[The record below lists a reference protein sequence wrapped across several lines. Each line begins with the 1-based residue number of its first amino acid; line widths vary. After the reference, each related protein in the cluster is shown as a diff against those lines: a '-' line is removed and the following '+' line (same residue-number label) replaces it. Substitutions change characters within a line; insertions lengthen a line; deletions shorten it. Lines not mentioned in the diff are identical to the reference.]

1 MTEKEQ
7 IVSEYKQT
15 LKMPHSNA
23 RNEVL
28 YSLICRADI
37 IKDHYL
43 QKYLRWV
50 YADELMRC
58 GDQGKVF
65 PVVAEY
71 ISLRKEEE
79 EWSPPGGFD
88 GIEYMAD
95 YCMEVLCY
103 LPQISLAQAED
114 IIKTLEE
121 MVVFN
126 RYGRRLYYQRMFR
139 FYSVIDTYKALEYY
153 YLFKNTRR
161 DIVSDCRACEQAD
174 ITRLFFRMGDRQM
187 ADWYAQPVLDGT
199 LKCHDVPRN
208 VWLLYLQRALDYKD
222 LTKAVPLAE
231 SLYRTSVIDDPTDLG
246 YFGGIMRCFAFTE
259 PLRAEMLLK
268 KFLENWEVLWDK
280 ERWFLFLTGS
290 WTVCHECAR
299 SKDVIQIQGIKGKVP
314 FWNKDGIYNIKELE
328 EWFYNEAF
336 KIAESFDK
344 RNGTSFYTEEFERAV
359 YSASYKEGQRFWLV
373 EIK

>member
-7 IVSEYKQT
+7 IEKEYKQT
-15 LKMPHSNA
+15 LDMPHSKA
-23 RNEVL
+23 RNDIL
-28 YSLICRADI
+28 YSLTCRADI
-37 IKDHYL
+37 IKDHHL
-43 QKYLRWV
+43 QKYLRWM
-50 YADELMRC
+50 YASELMRC

-71 ISLRKEEE
+71 IALRKEEE
-79 EWSPPGGFD
+79 EWCPPGGID

-95 YCMEVLCY
+95 YCMEILCY

-174 ITRLFFRMGDRQM
+174 ITRLFFRMGDMER
-187 ADWYAQPVLDGT
+187 ADWFAKPVLDGT

-222 LTKAVPLAE
+222 LVKAAPLAG
-231 SLYRTSVIDDPTDLG
+231 SLYRTSVINDPTDLG
-246 YFGGIMRCFAFTE
+246 YFGGIMRCFAFTD
-259 PLRAEMLLK
+259 PSRAEMLLK

-280 ERWFLFLTGS
+280 ERWFSFLIGS
-290 WTVCHECAR
+290 WTVCHECAMN
-299 SKDVIQIQGIKGKVP
+299 KDTIQVRNINNKVP
-314 FWNKDGIYNIKELE
+314 FWNENGIYNIKEME
-328 EWFYNEAF
+328 DWFYNEAL
-336 KIAESFDK
+336 KIAGCFDK
-344 RNGTSFYTEEFERAV
+344 RNGTGFYTDEFERAV
-359 YSASYKEGQRFWLV
+359 YSASYKEGQHFWLV
-373 EIK
+373 EI

>member
-7 IVSEYKQT
+7 IVKEYKQT
-15 LKMPHSNA
+15 LDMPHSGA
-23 RNEVL
+23 RNEAL
-28 YSLICRADI
+28 YNLICRADN

-79 EWSPPGGFD
+79 EWCPPGGFD

-95 YCMEVLCY
+95 YCLEVLCY
-103 LPQISLAQAED
+103 LPQIPLSQAED
-114 IIKTLEE
+114 IIKSLEE
-121 MVVFN
+121 MVNFN
-126 RYGRRLYYQRMFR
+126 RCGRRLFYQRMFR

-153 YLFKNTRR
+153 YLFINTSR
-161 DIVSDCRACEQAD
+161 DMVSDCRACEQAD
-174 ITRLFFRMGDRQM
+174 MVRLFFRTGDMAM
-187 ADWYAQPVLDGT
+187 ADRLACPVLNGT

-231 SLYRTSVIDDPTDLG
+231 SLYRDSIINDPTDLG
-246 YFGGIMRCFAFTE
+246 YFGGVLRCFAFTE
-259 PLRAEMLLK
+259 PDRAEMLFK
-268 KFLENWEVLWDK
+268 KLLGSWEVLWDK

-290 WTVCHECAR
+290 WTVCHECTKKY
-299 SKDVIQIQGIKGKVP
+299 STMNIKGLKNNVP
-314 FWNKDGIYNIKELE
+314 FWNKDGIYNIKEME
-328 EWFYNEAF
+328 EWFYNESLKTA
-336 KIAESFDK
+336 KSFDK
-344 RNGTSFYTEEFERAV
+344 RNGTGFYTEEFERAV
-359 YSASYKEGQRFWLV
+359 NSASYKEGQRFWLV
-373 EIK
+373 EI

>member
-7 IVSEYKQT
+7 IVKEYKQT
-15 LKMPHSNA
+15 LNMPHSRA

-28 YSLICRADI
+28 YSLIGRADI
-37 IKDHYL
+37 IRDHHL
-43 QKYLRWV
+43 QKYLRWM

-79 EWSPPGGFD
+79 EWCPPGGVD

-95 YCMEVLCY
+95 YCLEVLCY
-103 LPQISLAQAED
+103 LPQISLTQAEN
-114 IIKTLEE
+114 IIKILEE
-121 MVVFN
+121 MLLFN
-126 RYGRRLYYQRMFR
+126 RYGRRLYYQRLFR

-153 YLFKNTRR
+153 YLFKNTKR
-161 DIVSDCRACEQAD
+161 DITSDCKACEQAD
-174 ITRLFFRMGDRQM
+174 MARLFFRMGDMAM
-187 ADWYAQPVLDGT
+187 ADWLARPIIDGT
-199 LKCHDVPRN
+199 LQCHDVPRS

-222 LTKAVPLAE
+222 LAKAAPLAK
-231 SLYRTSVIDDPTDLG
+231 SLYRTSEINDPTDLG

-259 PLRAEMLLK
+259 PARAEMLLK
-268 KFLENWEVLWDK
+268 NFLERWDVLWDK
-280 ERWFLFLTGS
+280 ERWFSFLKGS
-290 WTVCHECAR
+290 WTVCHECAK
-299 SKDVIQIQGIKGKVP
+299 SNTTIQVKRLNNKVP
-314 FWNKDGIYNIKELE
+314 FWNKDGIYNIKEME

-359 YSASYKEGQRFWLV
+359 YSANYKEGQHFWLLD
-373 EIK
+373 I

>member
-7 IVSEYKQT
+7 IIKEYKQT
-15 LKMPHSNA
+15 LYMPHSRA

-28 YSLICRADI
+28 YSLIGRADI

-43 QKYLRWV
+43 QKYLRWM

-79 EWSPPGGFD
+79 EWCPPGGID
-88 GIEYMAD
+88 GIEYMAE
-95 YCMEVLCY
+95 YCLEVLCY

-114 IIKTLEE
+114 IIKLLEE
-121 MVVFN
+121 MLLFN
-126 RYGRRLYYQRMFR
+126 RYGRRLYYQRLFR
-139 FYSVIDTYKALEYY
+139 FYSAVDTYKALEYY
-153 YLFKNTRR
+153 YLFKNTKR

-174 ITRLFFRMGDRQM
+174 MARLFFRMGDMAM
-187 ADWYAQPVLDGT
+187 ADRLAYPVLDGT

-208 VWLLYLQRALDYKD
+208 VWILYLQRALDYKD
-222 LTKAVPLAE
+222 LAKAAPLAE
-231 SLYRTSVIDDPTDLG
+231 SLYRASEINDPTDLG
-246 YFGGIMRCFAFTE
+246 YFGGIMRCFAYTE
-259 PLRAEMLLK
+259 PGRAKMLLK

-280 ERWFLFLTGS
+280 EKWFSFLSGS
-290 WTVCHECAR
+290 WTVCHECAKQD
-299 SKDVIQIQGIKGKVP
+299 SIIHVKMLKNKVP
-314 FWNKDGIYNIKELE
+314 FWNKDGVYNIRELE
-328 EWFYNEAF
+328 GWFYNEAF

-344 RNGTSFYTEEFERAV
+344 RNGTSFYTEEFERTV

-373 EIK
+373 EI

>member
-7 IVSEYKQT
+7 IEHEYKKT
-15 LKMPHSNA
+15 LNMPHSNA

-28 YSLICRADI
+28 YSLICHADI

-71 ISLRKEEE
+71 IALRKEEK
-79 EWSPPGGFD
+79 EWCSPGGFD

-95 YCMEVLCY
+95 YCMEILCY
-103 LPQISLAQAED
+103 LPQISITQAED

-139 FYSVIDTYKALEYY
+139 FYSVIDIYKALEYY

-161 DIVSDCRACEQAD
+161 DMVSDCRACEQAD
-174 ITRLFFRMGDRQM
+174 IVRLFFRMGDMAM
-187 ADWYAQPVLDGT
+187 ADWFAKPVLDGT

-222 LTKAVPLAE
+222 LAKAVPLAE
-231 SLYRTSVIDDPTDLG
+231 SLYRTSILNDPTDLG
-246 YFGGIMRCFAFTE
+246 YFGGVMRCFAFTD
-259 PLRAEMLLK
+259 PGRAEMLLK
-268 KFLENWEVLWDK
+268 NFLENWEVLWDK
-280 ERWFLFLTGS
+280 ERWFSFLAGS
-290 WTVCHECAR
+290 WTVCHELA
-299 SKDVIQIQGIKGKVP
+299 KNNTAIQVKCFKNKMP
-314 FWNKDGIYNIKELE
+314 FWNKDGNYNIKELE

-336 KIAESFDK
+336 KVAESFDK
-344 RNGTSFYTEEFERAV
+344 RNGTGFYTEEFERVV
-359 YSASYKEGQRFWLV
+359 YSAGYKEGQRFWLV
-373 EIK
+373 EI